1 MKIGIVG
8 QGYVGKA
15 LKLGIENNYQVEVFD
30 KDSSLSSVKSLH
42 ILASNCKII
51 FICVPTPMNNNGS
64 CNTSIVEEVI
74 RDISSYSLDD
84 RIVVIK
90 STIIPGT
97 TKRLSE
103 NHPNLK
109 IIFNPE
115 FLTEANFIEDFKNQ
129 DRIVLGGD
137 TSTINIIE
145 DVYSK
150 VFPKA
155 KIIQTGSV
163 EAEMVK
169 YFCNA
174 FLATKV
180 SFANEMKSICDSLNI
195 DFNKVVECAVYDK
208 RIENSH
214 LNVPGPDGKIGFGG
228 SCLPKDVNAL
238 ISLFD
243 SLGIDADTI
252 RGAWETNLK
261 VRPEKDWLKLR
272 GRAVNREQ

>member
-1 MKIGIVG
+1 MSIGIVG
-8 QGYVGKA
+8 IGYVGHA
-15 LKLGIENNYQVEVFD
+15 LKVGFGGYYDIHTYD
-30 KDSSLSSVKSLH
+30 KNPELSSTESLKD
-42 ILASNCKII
+42 LAIKCKII
-51 FICVPTPMNNNGS
+51 FICVPTPMNNDGS

-129 DRIVLGGD
+129 ERIVLGSESD
-137 TSTINIIE
+137 SVDIIE
-145 DVYSK
+145 DVYRK
-150 VFPKA
+150 VFSKA
-155 KIIQTGSV
+155 VIVQTGSA

-180 SFANEMKSICDSLNI
+180 SFANEIKILCDALNI
-195 DFNKVVECAVYDK
+195 DYNKVLNCASYDK
-208 RIENSH
+208 RIGSSH
-214 LNVPGPDGKIGFGG
+214 FNVPGPDGKVGFGG
-228 SCLPKDVNAL
+228 SCFPKDINAL
-238 ISLFD
+238 ISLFK
-243 SLGIDADTI
+243 SLKIDTDTI
-252 RGAWETNLK
+252 RGAWKTNLK
-261 VRPEKDWLKLR
+261 VRIKKDWLELNER
-272 GRAVNREQ
+272 SVNSE